1 MKMEASYEKIENE
14 FGHGEKKMTRVLTI
28 REKVR
33 ETRDKRQREIG
44 NQEI

>member
-1 MKMEASYEKIENE
+1 MKKSKTNLGMEK
-14 FGHGEKKMTRVLTI
+14 KKMTRVLTI